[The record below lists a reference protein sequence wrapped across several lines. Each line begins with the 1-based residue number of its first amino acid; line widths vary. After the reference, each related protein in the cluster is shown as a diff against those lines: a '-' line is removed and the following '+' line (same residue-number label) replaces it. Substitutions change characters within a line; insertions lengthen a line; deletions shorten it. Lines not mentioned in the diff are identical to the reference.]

1 GRVAQSHRPDTLG
14 DPARLVEVELL
25 RLTGVDREDVA
36 TTGALVAPNQD
47 RRLAIL
53 PALVDVGT
61 ARLLTHRVQLLALD
75 QRAQR
80 GVLGTHPG
88 AGLDPRRL
96 LLDRGLAVAYLQAQ
110 QLPSLGGHGT
120 HANSLR
126 WAASAPAQA
135 RG

>member
-1 GRVAQSHRPDTLG
+1 V
-14 DPARLVEVELL
+14 
-25 RLTGVDREDVA
+25 
-36 TTGALVAPNQD
+36 
-47 RRLAIL
+47 L

-135 RG
+135 RGARGTRDGSRIRGWRRHVSEVGGRTVSPRRGLGWRRALSG